1 MSYKITFSA
10 RFKSSFKKLTTD
22 KKEEAL
28 TIIERLAN
36 NETLEQKYNDHALKG
51 EYLGFRECHLKPD
64 LLLIYQKRN
73 DILTL
78 YCFNI
83 GSHSNLFKK

>member
-36 NETLEQKYNDHALKG
+36 NEILEPEFEDHALNG
-51 EYLGFRECHLKPD
+51 QYLGFRECHIRPN
-64 LLLIYQKRN
+64 LLLIYQKQN
-73 DILTL
+73 GTLTL
-78 YCFNI
+78 YCFDI
-83 GSHSNLFKK
+83 GTHNALF